1 MNLAIENK
9 KVFNLWVFF
18 AKKKKTHFKKA
29 KQGFRICLGFPY
41 FVEIKNF
48 LLKVL

>member
-18 AKKKKTHFKKA
+18 AKKKKTHYKKA
-29 KQGFRICLGFPY
+29 KQGFRVYLGFTY
-41 FVEIKNF
+41 FVETENL